1 MLDAFFNIYNYYF
14 DMAFEF
20 IFGVNPESS
29 EGIHILFIVFIASIA
44 IYVGSSLLINELSNT
59 KQIT

>member
-29 EGIHILFIVFIASIA
+29 EGIHILIIVFLATIAV
-44 IYVGSSLLINELSNT
+44 YVGSSILIDELSK